1 VNKNILASSLFF
13 LSRSDVE
20 LRTCICTTVQII
32 LTIVLVSLAW
42 PWQDAKHNK
51 GVTGTSRSGREE
63 R

>member
-13 LSRSDVE
+13 SRSDVE
-20 LRTCICTTVQII
+20 LRTCICTTFQII

-42 PWQDAKHNK
+42 PWQDAKHDK